1 MIKLEGKIEI
11 ITDRIRKIENIN
23 LIKVIDFG
31 VFQDLTN
38 GEYIQIEGRIG
49 SKFYRDIGLKSYNY
63 IKILN
68 EIDSQIANKLII
80 EKMRNTGYN
89 LYIENNKLLVI
100 TERFYKE
107 IRKLEDN
114 LKEINN
120 IEIYELKKNGR
131 VNYIIIENLS
141 GYYIEVDLVEEK
153 IEIYLLSIIN
163 GEYFLIDK
171 YSEGYERIETGRN
184 MINLERF
191 YDSLDFRVYSYCE
204 LERLKRELKIENL
217 PLRDLERLNEINEY
231 RKRIEFSE
239 YRVKD
244 LFIWIYNNIEKLEVG
259 ISRYYQEVEEKRLA
273 YDLMKE

>member
-184 MINLERF
+184 MINLGRF

>member
-68 EIDSQIANKLII
+68 EIDNQVANKLII
-80 EKMRNTGYN
+80 EKMRNTSYN
-89 LYIENNKLLVI
+89 LYIEDNKLLVI

-217 PLRDLERLNEINEY
+217 PLEDLERLNEINEY

-259 ISRYYQEVEEKRLA
+259 ISRYYKEVEEKRLA